1 LQGSS
6 EGEGPVDLAT
16 FAAVSAGIAEG
27 FDEEEV
33 LAHHE
38 VPPGTWLTAKTTWTR
53 KLVDEGQDGPLFG
66 DYRVALHRRE
76 DELGRE
82 VDPIDREL
90 DPWLSFVA
98 ATQAEDPAA
107 LFTRTG
113 LRLPDLSRL
122 SRAWS
127 ARLDADPDL
136 KARAEERRAA
146 GVTPE
151 VPPLKLGKS
160 SLFGRSPPP
169 PEKLPEGRFATGDF
183 EAFEEVSV
191 ADYVAIMARIERP
204 ENLLLSVLR
213 TRLIHPKTW
222 ERERARIES
231 AMQGDPVFRR
241 EVSVLMSFERSR
253 LDVARAQRTDS
264 RPPPPPPTLDD
275 VWGGGELPASIL
287 APQGI
292 PQFTPSHAM
301 PAVPQHTPSH
311 AMPAVPQHTP
321 SYALPA
327 APHHTPSYALPAVP
341 QHTPSYAM
349 PAAPHHTPSYA
360 LPAVPQH
367 TPSHAMPAAPAVPQ
381 HTPSHALPAVG
392 HHPPSVPPPP
402 ETPYVDYA
410 PPSGPVYSFQ
420 EVRAEAY
427 AYEPPAEPWAEQFQ
441 DEGTSAVD
449 LDEATSF
456 QLPFALP
463 DEPAL
468 PFAVVAEPVANAAA
482 DQPFDDDLPISLED
496 HARLHVELN
505 AGFAEAEV
513 LARYGLPWDAR
524 PRADT
529 MIEDW
534 KRRDPRAAETWAAA
548 YQQHV
553 NRLLDEDG
561 ADA

>member
-1 LQGSS
+1 MQGSS
-6 EGEGPVDLAT
+6 EGGGPVDLAT
-16 FAAVSAGIAEG
+16 FAAVSAGIADG
-27 FDEEEV
+27 FDEDEV

-38 VPPGTWLTAKTTWTR
+38 VPPGTWVSAKTEWTR
-53 KLVDEGQDGPLFG
+53 RLVDEGQDGPLFTK
-66 DYRVALHRRE
+66 YRVALHKRE

-90 DPWLSFVA
+90 EPWLGFVA

-107 LFTRTG
+107 LFARTG
-113 LRLPDLSRL
+113 LRLPDLSRM

-127 ARLDADPDL
+127 ARLDADPEL

-151 VPPLKLGKS
+151 VPPLKLGQS

-183 EAFEEVSV
+183 DAFEEVSV
-191 ADYVAIMARIERP
+191 ADYVAVMARIERP

-213 TRLIHPKTW
+213 GKLIQPKVW
-222 ERERARIES
+222 EKERARIEA
-231 AMQGDPVFRR
+231 AMQADPVFRR
-241 EVSVLMSFERSR
+241 EVMVLLSFERSR
-253 LDVARAQRTDS
+253 LDVARAERS
-264 RPPPPPPTLDD
+264 PSVPPPAPTLDD
-275 VWGGGELPASIL
+275 VWGGGEIPASYL

-292 PQFTPSHAM
+292 PQLTPSHAM

-327 APHHTPSYALPAVP
+327 V
-341 QHTPSYAM
+341 QQ
-349 PAAPHHTPSYA
+349 TPSYA

-367 TPSHAMPAAPAVPQ
+367 TPSHAMPAVPQ
-381 HTPSHALPAVG
+381 HTPSHAMPAVASG
-392 HHPPSVPPPP
+392 LVPQHTPSRAMPAVASGFGSQIPPPP
-402 ETPYVDYA
+402 DTPYVEHLPQA
-410 PPSGPVYSFQ
+410 GPVYSFQ
-420 EVRAEAY
+420 QVRAEAY
-427 AYEPPAEPWAEQFQ
+427 APEPQAEAPFAEQFA
-441 DEGTSAVD
+441 DEGTCAID

-468 PFAVVAEPVANAAA
+468 PFAVVAEAPAAAAA
-482 DQPFDDDLPISLED
+482 DVPYDDDLLISLEN
-496 HARLHVELN
+496 HARMHVELN
-505 AGFAEAEV
+505 AGFPEAEV

-524 PRADT
+524 PRADA
-529 MIEDW
+529 MIEEW
-534 KRRDPRAAETWAAA
+534 KRRDPRAADTWAAA
-548 YQQHV
+548 YQDHV